1 MITRSSSLWILRIG
15 HVAVVTASV
24 MIGPVDFAAAA
35 RNRVPSGRLVVQYTI
50 TAHAR
55 SGIVHGRLAATCVH
69 PERRH
74 QNFSAAADLSRIV
87 LDFVPATRNCVP
99 PGRLVVQYT
108 ITAHALTVIIHGRLA
123 ATCVQPERRHQDF
136 SAAADLSRIVVT
148 FFTAALCI
156 IAVSLLH
163 DCFVAA
169 LVGVVVVDL
178 GSTAG

>member
-87 LDFVPATRNCVP
+87 
-99 PGRLVVQYT
+99 
-108 ITAHALTVIIHGRLA
+108 
-123 ATCVQPERRHQDF
+123 
-136 SAAADLSRIVVT
+136 VT